1 MKKILPVVLA
11 FVFILLIGAAVVWV
25 LLAERNK
32 ESTEYLNYEEVM
44 ELSDG
49 EYTVA
54 LDNDLQEFKAI
65 ELDGRVYVHVN
76 DLMEHINNR
85 FYWDENEQIFIY
97 TKPTS
102 VIKAYPDEAG
112 YHVGEETIQ
121 LDYVAVKSVDNETYI
136 ALDYALQFFQSESEV
151 YNSPN
156 RVVIRTSWGA
166 VDMVTTAEDTSIR
179 YRGGVKSE
187 ILRDVTV
194 GESLYLIESLNEWSH
209 VATSDGYI
217 GWIANK
223 YISETSTVTVE
234 APAFEAEEF
243 TNISRDFKINLTWHQ
258 VMTASANGELTTAL
272 ENTSGINVLSPTWFS
287 FGDTEGT
294 LKSIASQEYVQTA
307 HDRGIEVWALFSN
320 EFPSDSSQVFD
331 GTKTDQILAFTSKR
345 EQVVGQIINYA
356 LEYGLDGINLD
367 FEEILAGGGDN
378 YIQFVRELSVQ
389 CRINNIV
396 LSVDN
401 YVPTYAAHYDYEE
414 QGVFVDY
421 VIIMGYDENVE
432 SPGPVASIGF
442 VEQGIKDTLA
452 MVPNNKVI
460 NAIPFYTRVWLTGDG
475 DVSSNF
481 SAGMSEARGYL
492 TDKGIT
498 PEFGEE
504 TGVNYG
510 EYVSEIDGNYYQ
522 IWLED
527 ADSVTAK
534 MKLIQQYELAG
545 VASWKLGLESGIEI
559 WDIINSFLQ

>member
-1 MKKILPVVLA
+1 MKRILPVVLA
-11 FVFILLIGAAVVWV
+11 FVFILLIGAAVAWV
-25 LLAERNK
+25 FLAERYK
-32 ESTEYLNYEEVM
+32 ESTEYLNYEEAM
-44 ELSDG
+44 ELSEG
-49 EYTVA
+49 EYTVV
-54 LDNDLQEFKAI
+54 LNNNLQEFKAI
-65 ELDGRVYVHVN
+65 ELDGRVYLHVN
-76 DLMEHINNR
+76 DLIDNINNR
-85 FYWDENEQIFIY
+85 FYWDDNEQIFIY
-97 TKPTS
+97 TKPTG

-112 YHVGEETIQ
+112 YHIGEETIQ
-121 LDYVAVKSVDNETYI
+121 LNYVAVKTVENETYI
-136 ALDYALQFFQSESEV
+136 SLDYALQFFQSESDV

-156 RVVIRTSWGA
+156 RVVIRTSWGTA
-166 VDMVTTAEDTSIR
+166 DMVTIAEDTAVR
-179 YRGGVKSE
+179 YRGGIKSE
-187 ILRDVTV
+187 ILRDVAA
-194 GESLYLIESLNEWSH
+194 GETLYLIEALSDWSH
-209 VATSDGYI
+209 VATNDGYI

-223 YISETSTVTVE
+223 YILETSTANLE

-258 VMTASANGELTTAL
+258 VMTSNANSELTAAL
-272 ENTSGINVLSPTWFS
+272 ENTSGINVISPTWFS
-287 FGDTEGT
+287 FGDTEGNI
-294 LKSIASQEYVQTA
+294 KSIASQEYVQTA

-320 EFPSDSSQVFD
+320 EFPSDNSQVFS
-331 GTKTDQILAFTSKR
+331 GEKTDEILAYTSKR
-345 EQVVGQIINYA
+345 EHVIGQMINYA
-356 LEYGLDGINLD
+356 LEYDLDGINLD
-367 FEEILAGGGDN
+367 FEEILVEGGDN

-401 YVPTYAAHYDYEE
+401 YVPTYASHYDFKE

-432 SPGPVASIGF
+432 SPGPVASISF
-442 VEQGIKDTLA
+442 VEQGIKDTIA

-460 NAIPFYTRVWLTGDG
+460 NAIPFYTRVWMTGDG
-475 DVSSNF
+475 DVSTNF

-492 TDKGIT
+492 DDKGIT

-527 ADSVTAK
+527 ADAVTGK

-559 WDIINSFLQ
+559 WDIINSYLQ

>member
-11 FVFILLIGAAVVWV
+11 FVFILLIGAAVAWIF
-25 LLAERNK
+25 LAERYK
-32 ESTEYLNYEEVM
+32 ESTEYLNYEEAM

-49 EYTVA
+49 EYTVV
-54 LDNDLQEFKAI
+54 LNNDLQDFKAVT
-65 ELDGRVYVHVN
+65 LDGRVYLQVN
-76 DLMEHINNR
+76 DLISNINNR

-102 VIKAYPDEAG
+102 VVKAYPDEAG
-112 YHVGEETIQ
+112 YHIGEETIQ
-121 LDYVAVKSVDNETYI
+121 LDYVAVKLVDSEVYI
-136 ALDYALQFFQSESEV
+136 ALDYALQFFQSESSV

-156 RVVIRTSWGA
+156 RVVIRTSWDMA
-166 VDMVTTAEDTSIR
+166 KMVTVNEDTAIR
-179 YRGGVKSE
+179 YRGGIKSE
-187 ILRDVTV
+187 ILKDVAA
-194 GESLYLIESLNEWSH
+194 GEELYLIETLSEWSN

-217 GWIANK
+217 GWVANK
-223 YISETSTVTVE
+223 YISESTDATMV
-234 APAFEAEEF
+234 APAFQEEEF
-243 TNISRDFKINLTWHQ
+243 TNISRDFKINLTWDQ
-258 VMTASANGELTTAL
+258 VMSTSANAGLTARI

-287 FGDTEGT
+287 FADTQGNI
-294 LKSIASQEYVQTA
+294 KSIASPEYVQTA

-331 GTKTDQILAFTSKR
+331 GEKTDEILAFTSKR
-345 EQVVGQIINYA
+345 EHVIGQMINYVR
-356 LEYGLDGINLD
+356 EYGLDGINVD
-367 FEEILAGGGDN
+367 FEEILVAGGDN
-378 YIQFVRELSVQ
+378 YIQFIRELSVQ

-401 YVPTYAAHYDYEE
+401 YVPTYAAHYDYKE

-442 VEQGIKDTLA
+442 VEQGIKDTLE

-460 NAIPFYTRVWLTGDG
+460 NAIPFYTRVWMSGDG
-475 DVSSNF
+475 DASTSF
-481 SAGMSEARGYL
+481 SAGMTEARGYL
-492 TDKGIT
+492 DDKGIT

-527 ADSVTAK
+527 ADAVTGK
-534 MKLIQQYELAG
+534 MKLIAQYDLAG

-559 WDIINSFLQ
+559 WNIINSFLQ